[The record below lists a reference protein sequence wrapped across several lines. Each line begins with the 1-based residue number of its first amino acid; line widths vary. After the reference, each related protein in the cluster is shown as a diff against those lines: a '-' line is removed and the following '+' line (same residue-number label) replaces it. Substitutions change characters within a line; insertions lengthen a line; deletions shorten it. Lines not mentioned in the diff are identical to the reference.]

1 MIRKALVTKLQSIS
15 KCNALAHA
23 PTTSLAQESK
33 NVSIDSIVL
42 HKVNVRFTSD
52 PCGKEEKALFV
63 FNIFTFIPFPLIPSL
78 PSRPS
83 FPWVWKKI
91 KLFNGDDYKREREEL
106 TQKKAEENK
115 FECHVSAWSWSLT

>member
-23 PTTSLAQESK
+23 LTTNLAQEFK

-42 HKVNVRFTSD
+42 HKVSVSFTPD
-52 PCGKEEKALFV
+52 PCGKEEKTLFL
-63 FNIFTFIPFPLIPSL
+63 FHIFTFIPFPLIPSL

-83 FPWVWKKI
+83 FPWV
-91 KLFNGDDYKREREEL
+91 
-106 TQKKAEENK
+106 
-115 FECHVSAWSWSLT
+115 

>member
-23 PTTSLAQESK
+23 LTTSLAREFK

-42 HKVNVRFTSD
+42 HKVSVRFTRD
-52 PCGKEEKALFV
+52 PCDKKERALFLI
-63 FNIFTFIPFPLIPSL
+63 NIFTFIPFPALIPSL

-83 FPWVWKKI
+83 FPWV
-91 KLFNGDDYKREREEL
+91 
-106 TQKKAEENK
+106 
-115 FECHVSAWSWSLT
+115 